1 MKDSSN
7 NPESDRIL
15 KVLVADDEPDVREL
29 VSYRLSRSGYA
40 VIEARDGEEAHR
52 LAIESPPDCAV
63 IDVMMPKIDGYEVTR
78 LLRSDERTRS
88 VPILL
93 LTARAQESDI
103 QTGFSAGADDYLKK
117 PFNPDELVARVRAM
131 LSRR

>member
-1 MKDSSN
+1 MKDSSS

-52 LAIESPPDCAV
+52 LAIESLPDCAV